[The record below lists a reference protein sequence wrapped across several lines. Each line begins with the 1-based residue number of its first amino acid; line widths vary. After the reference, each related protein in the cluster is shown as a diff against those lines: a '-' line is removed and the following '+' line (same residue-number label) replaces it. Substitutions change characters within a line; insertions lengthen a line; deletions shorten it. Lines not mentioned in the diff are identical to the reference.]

1 MVLAW
6 SLWVV
11 GAVAVVVLAARAA
24 TVPHRLAVSSP
35 GLAAALALCAAR
47 LLRQLAPE
55 QAPVGAVG
63 AVGPASPLLV
73 ASWACGAAGTVMLV
87 VSVTVM
93 LRLYRRMETSHE
105 WLDLVSGVLL
115 VVAVLQAVLL
125 RPVVG
130 ASGLGT
136 DQVALALTLPALA
149 ALTLTTTALAVRTA
163 RVARHARSRAFV
175 LALTLLLVASVAEV
189 LRLGGPWAGPA
200 VPVGQVATAA
210 ALVALAATAFTPE
223 PPVTAVADPLDA
235 VMHARLVQLAVIGA
249 LLAAD
254 HLVGLPTVAVALAL
268 GAMAV
273 QLVAIAL
280 VYRLV
285 TSLRV
290 ISHQALVDELT
301 GLGNRRALTAALR
314 TVDAGGAVALV
325 TIDLDR
331 FKEVNDV
338 LGHAAGD
345 DLLRQVAQRLGE
357 RGEPGEV
364 LARQGG
370 DEFAVVLPGTSAARA
385 AARARAAASALA
397 APFTLGGRRVTVS
410 ASVGVAAAPEHAGT
424 AEELLQTADAAMY
437 AAKERGGGT
446 RVYDRATDRAHREES
461 ALAADLRRAIGTEQV
476 LLAYQPQVCARTAD
490 VVGLEALV
498 RWDHPALGVLG
509 ARTFLPLAARHGFM
523 EALTTQVLCGALATK
538 AVLDEGGGPLAGLRL
553 SVNVSAASLHHADL
567 VATVRTALAE
577 NRVAADGLVL
587 EITETELMVDPRAS
601 ARVITALVDL
611 GVGVSIDDYG
621 TGHSSLAYLRDL
633 PASELKLDRS
643 FVVALTS
650 DARTADIVRT
660 TVDLAHS
667 LGLRLVAEGVE
678 DAATLAALVDLG
690 VDVTQGYYHC
700 GPLSVATLRVWS
712 GLVRPHHPA
721 LAELAVP

>member
-11 GAVAVVVLAARAA
+11 GAVAVVALAARAA
-24 TVPHRLAVSSP
+24 TAPQRLAVSSP
-35 GLAAALALCAAR
+35 GLAAALALCAAQ
-47 LLRQLAPE
+47 LLRQLAP
-55 QAPVGAVG
+55 APTAPGPVSPLVTASWALGAVG
-63 AVGPASPLLV
+63 TALLI
-73 ASWACGAAGTVMLV
+73 

-115 VVAVLQAVLL
+115 MAAVFQAVLL
-125 RPVVG
+125 RPLER
-130 ASGLGT
+130 ASGTGT
-136 DQVALALTLPALA
+136 GQAALALSLPALA
-149 ALTLTTTALAVRTA
+149 AITLIITAVAVRTA
-163 RVARHARSRAFV
+163 GVAGHARSRAFV
-175 LALTLLLVASVAEV
+175 LALALLLVASGAAVAG
-189 LRLGGPWAGPA
+189 LLGPGRFGPWSTSA
-200 VPVGQVATAA
+200 VPVEQAATAA
-210 ALVALAATAFTPE
+210 VLVALAATAFTPE
-223 PPVTAVADPLDA
+223 PPVSAATDPLDA
-235 VMHARLVQLAVIGA
+235 VMRGRLVQLVVIGA
-249 LLAAD
+249 LLVVD
-254 HLVGLPTVAVALAL
+254 HVVGLPAVAVYLAL

-273 QLVAIAL
+273 QLAAIAL

-290 ISHQALVDELT
+290 ISRQALVDELT

-345 DLLRQVAQRLGE
+345 DLLRQVAQRLRE
-357 RGEPGEV
+357 RGEPCEV

-370 DEFAVVLPGTSAARA
+370 DEFALVLAATSAARA
-385 AARARAAASALA
+385 AARARAIASGLGEPFALA
-397 APFTLGGRRVTVS
+397 GRRVTVS
-410 ASVGVAAAPEHAGT
+410 ASIGVAAAPEHAT
-424 AEELLQTADAAMY
+424 AAEELLQMADSAMY

-476 LLAYQPQVCARTAD
+476 LLAYQPQVCSRTAA

-509 ARTFLPLAARHGFM
+509 ARTFLPVAARHGFM
-523 EALTTQVLCGALATK
+523 EALTTQVLRGALATK
-538 AVLDEGGGPLAGLRL
+538 AALDEGGGPLAGLRL

-567 VATVRTALAE
+567 VSTVRTALAE

-587 EITETELMVDPRAS
+587 EITETELMVDPEAS
-601 ARVITALVDL
+601 RRVVAALVDL

-643 FVVALTS
+643 FVAALTS

-690 VDVTQGYYHC
+690 ADVTQGYYHC

-712 GLVRPHHPA
+712 GLVRSRHPSR
-721 LAELAVP
+721 AELAVP

>member
-1 MVLAW
+1 MLAW

-11 GAVAVVVLAARAA
+11 GAAAVVVLAARAA
-24 TVPHRLAVSSP
+24 TAPQRLAVSSP
-35 GLAAALALCAAR
+35 GLVAALALCAAQ
-47 LLRQLAPE
+47 LLRQLAP
-55 QAPVGAVG
+55 AAVSP
-63 AVGPASPLLV
+63 GPPGVQSPPGPLV
-73 ASWACGAAGTVMLV
+73 TASWACGAAGALLLI
-87 VSVTVM
+87 VSVAVM

-115 VVAVLQAVLL
+115 MVAVFQAVLL
-125 RPVVG
+125 GPLSRAG
-130 ASGLGT
+130 GT
-136 DQVALALTLPALA
+136 DPGQTALVLALPALA
-149 ALTLTTTALAVRTA
+149 AIALTITAVAVRTA
-163 RVARHARSRAFV
+163 RVAGHARSRAFV
-175 LALTLLLVASVAEV
+175 LALTLLLVASGAEV
-189 LRLGGPWAGPA
+189 LSRGGPWATSA
-200 VPVGQVATAA
+200 ALVEQAATAA
-210 ALVALAATAFTPE
+210 TLVALAATAFTPE
-223 PPVTAVADPLDA
+223 PPVSVADDPLDA
-235 VMHARLVQLAVIGA
+235 VMRGRLVQLVVVGA

-254 HLVGLPTVAVALAL
+254 HAVGLPAVAVALTL

-290 ISHQALVDELT
+290 TSHQALVDELT

-314 TVDAGGAVALV
+314 AVDAGGAAALV
-325 TIDLDR
+325 IIDLDR

-345 DLLRQVAQRLGE
+345 DLLRQVAQRLRE
-357 RGEPGEV
+357 RAEPCEV

-370 DEFAVVLPGTSAARA
+370 DEFAVVLGATSAARA
-385 AARARAAASALA
+385 AARARGLASELSSPFALA
-397 APFTLGGRRVTVS
+397 GRRVTVS
-410 ASVGVAAAPEHAGT
+410 ASIGVAAAPEHAGS
-424 AEELLQTADAAMY
+424 AEELLQMADAAMY

-476 LLAYQPQVCARTAD
+476 LLAYQPQVCARTAA

-523 EALTTQVLCGALATK
+523 EALTTQVLCTALATK
-538 AVLDEGGGPLAGLRL
+538 RALDEGGGPLSGLRL

-577 NRVAADGLVL
+577 NRVSADGLVL
-587 EITETELMVDPRAS
+587 EITETELMVDPEAS
-601 ARVITALVDL
+601 RRVITGLVDL

-643 FVVALTS
+643 FVAALTS

-678 DAATLAALVDLG
+678 DAATLAALVRVG
-690 VDVTQGYYHC
+690 ADVTQGYYHC
-700 GPLSVATLRVWS
+700 GPLSVATLQAWS
-712 GLVRPHHPA
+712 GLGRSRHPVRD
-721 LAELAVP
+721 ELAVP